1 MVPTK
6 AFRRS
11 TIVRRGFGRHSRI
24 KHTEAFHPFILSMRR
39 LQCQVYVLE
48 WSFRACLKIRPVGDL
63 ACKGL
68 EFWAYPVGRV
78 PSRGAGCEFS
88 KTLLITERTMCV

>member
-48 WSFRACLKIRPVGDL
+48 WSFRACLKIRPVGEP
-63 ACKGL
+63 GL
-68 EFWAYPVGRV
+68 QRIGIL
-78 PSRGAGCEFS
+78 GASCRPRALTRRWVRILRHALRFTWGLF
-88 KTLLITERTMCV
+88 